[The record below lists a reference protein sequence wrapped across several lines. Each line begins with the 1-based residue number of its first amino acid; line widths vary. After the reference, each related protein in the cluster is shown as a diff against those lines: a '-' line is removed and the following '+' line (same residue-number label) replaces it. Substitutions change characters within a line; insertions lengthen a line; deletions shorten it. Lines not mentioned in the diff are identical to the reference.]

1 MKRFVFFSISL
12 AFLASCGSNKK
23 ADSLLLITKEKGI
36 EQLYKLDVNG
46 NISPIN
52 EVFSKVAKPNLSP
65 DGSKL
70 AFMSED
76 MGNWDIHVYDI
87 ESGKSVNI
95 TNSPAIEGFPSWS
108 PDGKQI
114 AFMSSASGNR
124 DIYVCNIDGSGM
136 ERITDAETIEAE
148 PLWNPSGKP
157 VIYFKSANAKYESLH
172 RKDLTS
178 GEVYEIGV
186 PGGANQMLRPVPGK
200 NQISYIQNST
210 EANTFMLFDED
221 ELQNYSLLETPSRM
235 TSYAWAPSGEQV
247 AITINGQLEVYNYTA
262 EAGLSDSFI
271 VEHAAYPAWSKSG
284 GDLFY
289 NKRVDGIL
297 QIFKLN
303 LETNTEKQITHTEFD
318 STDAMPY

>member
-1 MKRFVFFSISL
+1 MKRLVFFSIVI
-12 AFLASCGSNKK
+12 AVLASCDSNKK
-23 ADSLLLITKEKGI
+23 GDSLLLITKEDGI
-36 EQLYKLDVNG
+36 EQLYKLDANST
-46 NISPIN
+46 ITPLN
-52 EVFSKVAKPNLSP
+52 EAFSKVAKPNLSP
-65 DGSKL
+65 DRSKITY
-70 AFMSED
+70 MSED

-87 ESGKSVNI
+87 ESGESVNI
-95 TNSPAIEGFPSWS
+95 TNSPDIEGFPSWS

-124 DIYVCNIDGSGM
+124 DIYVSNIDGSGM
-136 ERITDAETIEAE
+136 ERITDAESIEAE

-157 VIYFKSANAKYESLH
+157 VIYFKSANANYESLH
-172 RKDLTS
+172 RKDLTT
-178 GEVYEIGV
+178 GKTYEIGV

-235 TSYAWAPSGEQV
+235 TSYAWAPSGAQV
-247 AITINGQLEVYNYTA
+247 AITINGQLEVYDYSA
-262 EAGLSDSFI
+262 EVGLSDSFI
-271 VEHAAYPAWSKSG
+271 IKNAAYPAWSKSG
-284 GDLFY
+284 SNLYY

-303 LETNTEKQITHTEFD
+303 LETNTETQITHTEFD